1 MSVRTSS
8 SSSSSSSSS
17 AFSSSS
23 IPRAAA
29 LTPSSAYELGLG
41 YLKRRV
47 NNGYPFKPGHC
58 LVSSYAESLKFD
70 MDILAS
76 PREVRYAI
84 SIPMTLASSSPVAL
98 VDSASPNLRLCFQSR
113 RILSAVLTD
122 CMNNFNLDEALRQWR
137 SLKRETRRL
146 PFFKSCDYVQFWEHI
161 ATHYDTGGLTGYS
174 EILILALVV
183 LLIILDTS
191 CCERSFALMNRIH
204 TYLRNRLGV
213 ATLNNLMCICSLGP
227 SIMNFDPKLILA
239 KWLEA
244 PFMQKNGRGRSL
256 QGKLNA
262 LMGAGSS

>member
-1 MSVRTSS
+1 MITLLNQAAVS
-8 SSSSSSSSS
+8 
-17 AFSSSS
+17 FHP
-23 IPRAAA
+23 ILRAAQAFEHKLWPIHDDAA
-29 LTPSSAYELGLG
+29 LDAFG
-41 YLKRRV
+41 
-47 NNGYPFKPGHC
+47 NN
-58 LVSSYAESLKFD
+58 
-70 MDILAS
+70 DIRLLAKHFS
-76 PREVRYAI
+76 GR
-84 SIPMTLASSSPVAL
+84 
-98 VDSASPNLRLCFQSR
+98 
-113 RILSAVLTD
+113 D

-213 ATLNNLMCICSLGP
+213 ATLKNLMCICSLGP

>member
-1 MSVRTSS
+1 MSVSTSS
-8 SSSSSSSSS
+8 SSSSSSAS
-17 AFSSSS
+17 SSSS

-41 YLKRRV
+41 Y
-47 NNGYPFKPGHC
+47 
-58 LVSSYAESLKFD
+58 S
-70 MDILAS
+70 
-76 PREVRYAI
+76 
-84 SIPMTLASSSPVAL
+84 
-98 VDSASPNLRLCFQSR
+98 
-113 RILSAVLTD
+113 
-122 CMNNFNLDEALRQWR
+122 
-137 SLKRETRRL
+137 
-146 PFFKSCDYVQFWEHI
+146 
-161 ATHYDTGGLTGYS
+161 
-174 EILILALVV
+174 V

>member
-1 MSVRTSS
+1 M
-8 SSSSSSSSS
+8 
-17 AFSSSS
+17 
-23 IPRAAA
+23 
-29 LTPSSAYELGLG
+29 
-41 YLKRRV
+41 
-47 NNGYPFKPGHC
+47 
-58 LVSSYAESLKFD
+58 
-70 MDILAS
+70 LAS
-76 PREVRYAI
+76 
-84 SIPMTLASSSPVAL
+84 
-98 VDSASPNLRLCFQSR
+98 
-113 RILSAVLTD
+113 
-122 CMNNFNLDEALRQWR
+122 
-137 SLKRETRRL
+137 
-146 PFFKSCDYVQFWEHI
+146 
-161 ATHYDTGGLTGYS
+161 
-174 EILILALVV
+174 VV

>member
-1 MSVRTSS
+1 MISCD
-8 SSSSSSSSS
+8 
-17 AFSSSS
+17 
-23 IPRAAA
+23 
-29 LTPSSAYELGLG
+29 LGL
-41 YLKRRV
+41 K
-47 NNGYPFKPGHC
+47 NAWT
-58 LVSSYAESLKFD
+58 SW
-70 MDILAS
+70 
-76 PREVRYAI
+76 
-84 SIPMTLASSSPVAL
+84 
-98 VDSASPNLRLCFQSR
+98 Q
-113 RILSAVLTD
+113 
-122 CMNNFNLDEALRQWR
+122 
-137 SLKRETRRL
+137 
-146 PFFKSCDYVQFWEHI
+146 
-161 ATHYDTGGLTGYS
+161 
-174 EILILALVV
+174 ILILALVV